1 MEYQT
6 LGATGITVSRMALG
20 TMMFGSYGNP
30 DHDDAIRIIHAALD
44 GGHQLRRHR
53 RRVLQRRVRGD
64 RRQGTGWA
72 AATTSCWP
80 PSSPCP
86 WAPDPNHS
94 GGSRRYVTRA
104 VEDSLRRLQTD
115 HIDLYQ
121 MHRFDPETDVSET
134 LSALSDLVRAGKVRA
149 IGASTFPAELIV
161 EAQWAAERGGYQPF
175 RTEQP
180 RYSILT
186 RTIEAAV
193 LPTAQR
199 YGMGVL
205 TYGPLSSGWL
215 SGRADPTRG
224 HRSSGGGAKDFDLSV
239 PANRAKLT
247 AVEQLTKLA
256 ADAGLP
262 LAHLATAFVLAH
274 PAVTSVLTG
283 PRTIDHLTAALAGAD
298 TRLEPGRAGQ
308 DRRDRRTGSRDQP
321 SRQLHHH
328 PGAGRQEPA
337 PAPLDTP
344 RARVV
349 RQQAAEHGDPRRCAR
364 RGGAVLKQRG
374 GPGRTRGAGR

>member
-20 TMMFGSYGNP
+20 TMMLGTYGNP

-44 GGHQLRRHR
+44 GGVNLVDTADVYSAGESEEIVGRALAGRRDDV
-53 RRVLQRRVRGD
+53 VL
-64 RRQGTGWA
+64 
-72 AATTSCWP
+72 ATKFALP
-80 PSSPCP
+80 MG
-86 WAPDPNHS
+86 AGPNHS
-94 GGSRRYVTRA
+94 GGSRRYIIRA

-121 MHRFDPETDVSET
+121 MHRPDPDTDVSET
-134 LSALSDLVRAGKVRA
+134 LSALSDLVRSGKVRVV
-149 IGASTFPAELIV
+149 GASTFPAELMV
-161 EAQWAAERGGYQPF
+161 EAQWAAERGGHGPF

-215 SGRADPTRG
+215 SGRADPARG
-224 HRSSGGGAKDFDLSV
+224 HRSGGAGARDFDLSV
-239 PANRAKLT
+239 PANRAKLA

-283 PRTIDHLTAALAGAD
+283 PRTMDHLTAALAGAD
-298 TRLEPGRAGQ
+298 VRLGE
-308 DRRDRRTGSRDQP
+308 DVLDQIDEIVA
-321 SRQLHHH
+321 
-328 PGAGRQEPA
+328 PGAEINPA
-337 PAPLDTP
+337 DNYVTIPALADKSL
-344 RARVV
+344 
-349 RQQAAEHGDPRRCAR
+349 RRR
-364 RGGAVLKQRG
+364 R
-374 GPGRTRGAGR
+374 

>member
-1 MEYQT
+1 M
-6 LGATGITVSRMALG
+6 
-20 TMMFGSYGNP
+20 
-30 DHDDAIRIIHAALD
+30 
-44 GGHQLRRHR
+44 HR
-53 RRVLQRRVRGD
+53 
-64 RRQGTGWA
+64 
-72 AATTSCWP
+72 
-80 PSSPCP
+80 
-86 WAPDPNHS
+86 PDP
-94 GGSRRYVTRA
+94 
-104 VEDSLRRLQTD
+104 D
-115 HIDLYQ
+115 
-121 MHRFDPETDVSET
+121 TDVSET

-161 EAQWAAERGGYQPF
+161 EAQWAAERGGHQRF

-205 TYGPLSSGWL
+205 TYGPLSTGWL

-224 HRSSGGGAKDFDLSV
+224 HRASGGGAKDFDLSV

-283 PRTIDHLTAALAGAD
+283 PRTMEHLDG
-298 TRLEPGRAGQ
+298 RPGRADARLSLGHPGQ
-308 DRRDRRTGSRDQP
+308 DRRDRRPRGRGQP
-321 SRQLHHH
+321 GRQLRHH
-328 PGAGRQEPA
+328 PRAGRQEPA
-337 PAPLDTP
+337 PTRLGRPD
-344 RARVV
+344 ARDSARSRLRQFCSAVV
-349 RQQAAEHGDPRRCAR
+349 RRHGPWSGDW
-364 RGGAVLKQRG
+364 
-374 GPGRTRGAGR
+374 GP